1 MAIYNLPPLKN
12 DKFADP
18 DRTGIW
24 EPSGRL
30 DDMASSLVIAAEDV
44 DIDGLKSL
52 PDPWARPLLF
62 SQALTTAGHVAAH
75 DARSQ
80 WRGLLA
86 LLGLRNFFA
95 DSYILSFLNVDL
107 NENVGSPGF
116 RRMLRQ
122 LMPRETITRDAD
134 WSKIGVITFQATSQD
149 VFSTGA
155 PQAIGLMVP
164 NCLVAPAKG
173 ARKIIHKDI
182 PWMRDGLSD
191 PVQSSGMSA
200 AHWVALHDY
209 LGKIFLHLN
218 QPGLPEEAKFI
229 RDQIRDFGD
238 ACHAK
243 MAEANAAP
251 FDLDYE
257 TGTDNLPS
265 TFYAPLNTVP
275 KQPDTSRGPKSQLLL
290 KLREQDGRPVI
301 GSVAKGIIL
310 IDPEIATRTFNMP
323 PQDIGVWGSYT
334 LAQAENPHILGKITE
349 EAAREGYAVLT
360 PGSLLTAKLTSIDNG
375 GRVDA
380 HMKEWAN
387 FLLPISPAALL
398 LLGRENIA
406 NQLRLVDKGDAYEVH
421 LELDILPSN
430 NRDPGRTHKI
440 VRRYSKK
447 QDLVSGGINEDLVL
461 WPNISNNSW
470 PWTFMRYSFNPNYD
484 MRPRFAVSG
493 RSLADMI
500 EIRAG
505 DSTSVA
511 ISLLRDLASPGDL
524 VAERGDSFFHGDMG
538 EIKDAEGNLV
548 MQRVAF
554 ADLQNAVGEQH
565 ILGKGAEAVFFAA
578 DSNDQGDLTPAGCI
592 LLPRANRPT
601 QQGELHI
608 AIDFGTT
615 NTVVYSSAGRTSQP
629 ISFANRLVQPLAH
642 VAAENDQFALDCV
655 EFFPAHMQNS
665 PFPTVM
671 KRRKFDM
678 QGTSTVQR
686 LTSFPYHGMADM
698 IFFMPDT
705 ENRLKETL
713 KMMEGDNLVFQLKWD
728 TDPKVRRM
736 VKRFLRQLI
745 LMSCVEAMDKG
756 YLPENIKWHFSYP
769 QAWKNTQAHDFKS
782 SATQAWR
789 EIMSPITG
797 ANVPAKDYLHFETE
811 GAAALRYFVNGA
823 EHAGQAG
830 SMVAMFDIGG
840 GTTEIALFKNERT
853 IWRSSFRIA
862 GGHFFTRFLANNH
875 EIFDEMGDREFRSAM
890 ENFGADKSMHDMVEL
905 QVSQPGFND
914 KFGKSYTMFSDTDFG
929 KGLRHSAS
937 TALAGM
943 FYYTGLVLRKC
954 LADGVITARDVGD
967 ITIAFAGRGASFFR
981 LLGDMQDSGSYL
993 SQLSAIIA
1001 DVALAQDEPADA
1013 DHTGADGP
1021 REWTPSASR
1030 LTGLFSAQPKH
1041 EVASGML
1048 CDPLDISSS
1057 LVTNATPLGEYV
1069 TLVNNG
1075 VRTHMPPTSA
1085 IETIDKG
1092 AQLEDVG
1099 DREFRNFIELLRLRL
1114 GLDIGLETKN
1124 GLAKR
1129 EIDNRA
1135 RREFSGNLR
1144 DLARDMD
1151 DDDAEDTQ
1159 EIEPPFISKLRALV
1173 EILSKPVDERK
1184 DMVSVKRR
1192 DAQW

>member
-18 DRTGIW
+18 DVVGVW
-24 EPSGRL
+24 DPSGRL
-30 DDMASSLVIAAEDV
+30 DDMASSLVIAAEEV

-80 WRGLLA
+80 WRGLIA
-86 LLGLRNFFA
+86 LLALRNFFA
-95 DSYILSFLNVDL
+95 DSYILSFLNVNLDDDSAG
-107 NENVGSPGF
+107 NAKF

-122 LMPRETITRDAD
+122 LMPAETISRAAD

-155 PQAIGLMVP
+155 PKAIGLMVP
-164 NCLVAPAKG
+164 NCLAAPAKG
-173 ARKIIHKDI
+173 ARKIVHKDI
-182 PWMRDGLSD
+182 PWMRNGLSD
-191 PVQSSGMSA
+191 PIHSEGMSG

-209 LGKIFLHLN
+209 LGKLFLHLN
-218 QPGLPEEAKFI
+218 QPGLPEDAKFI
-229 RDQIRDFGD
+229 RDQIRSFGD
-238 ACHAK
+238 ECHAK
-243 MAEANAAP
+243 MAEANAVP
-251 FDLDYE
+251 YDLEYE
-257 TGTDNLPS
+257 IGTDPLPND
-265 TFYAPLNTVP
+265 FYAPLNTIP

-290 KLREQDGRPVI
+290 KLREQDGKT
-301 GSVAKGIIL
+301 VAGNVTKGIIL
-310 IDPEIATRTFNMP
+310 VDPDIATRTLGMP
-323 PQDIGVWGSYT
+323 PQDIKVWGSYT
-334 LAQAENPHILGKITE
+334 LAQAASPHILEKITE
-349 EAAREGYAVLT
+349 EAAREGYAVIT
-360 PGSLLTAKLTSIDNG
+360 PDALLTRKITSIDNG

-421 LELDILPSN
+421 LELDITPVN
-430 NRDPGRTHKI
+430 ARDAGRTHKI

-447 QDLVSGGINEDLVL
+447 DDLVSGGINEDLVL
-461 WPNISNNSW
+461 WPNISNSNW
-470 PWTFMRYSFNPNYD
+470 PWTFMRFSFNPNYD

-493 RSLADMI
+493 KSLADMI
-500 EIRAG
+500 EMRSDNNEAQ
-505 DSTSVA
+505 A
-511 ISLLRDLASPGDL
+511 ISLLRDLASPDDL
-524 VAERGDSFFHGDMG
+524 IAERGDKFFHGDMG
-538 EIKDAEGNLV
+538 EIKDADDNLV

-554 ADLQNAVGEQH
+554 ADQQNSVGEQH
-565 ILGKGAEAVFFAA
+565 ILGKGAEAIFFAS
-578 DSNDQGDLTPAGCI
+578 DNNDHGELAPAGCI
-592 LLPRANRPT
+592 LLQRKSQPT

-608 AIDFGTT
+608 SVDFGTT
-615 NTVVYSSAGRTSQP
+615 NTVVYSSASGSKKP
-629 ISFANRLVQPLAH
+629 ITFANRLVKPLAH

-655 EFFPAHMQNS
+655 EFFPAHVQHS

-678 QGTSTVQR
+678 QGSSNVQSMTSY
-686 LTSFPYHGMADM
+686 PYHGMADM

-705 ENRLKETL
+705 ENRLQETL

-745 LMSCVEAMDKG
+745 LMGCVEAMDKG

-789 EIMSPITG
+789 EIMSPIVG
-797 ANVPAKDYLHFETE
+797 ANAQAKDYLHFETE
-811 GAAALRYFVNGA
+811 GAAALRYFVNGE

-875 EIFDEMGDREFRSAM
+875 EVFEEMGDREFRNAM
-890 ENFGADKSMHDMVEL
+890 EKFGADKSMPDMVEL
-905 QVSQPGFND
+905 QVSQPDFD
-914 KFGKSYTMFSDTDFG
+914 KKFSKSYTMFSDTDFG

-954 LADGVITARDVGD
+954 LADNIITERDVGD

-981 LLGDMQDSGSYL
+981 LLGDVQDRDSYMA
-993 SQLSAIIA
+993 QLSAIIA
-1001 DVALAQDEPADA
+1001 DVALAKGDGDEAA
-1013 DHTGADGP
+1013 GKAST
-1021 REWTPSASR
+1021 WTPSNSR
-1030 LTGLFSAQPKH
+1030 LTGLFSSQPKH
-1041 EVASGML
+1041 EVANGML
-1048 CDPLDISSS
+1048 CDPLDIAGSK
-1057 LVTNATPLGEYV
+1057 VTNATPLGEYV
-1069 TLVNNG
+1069 TVMNDG
-1075 VRTHMPPTSA
+1075 VRMEMPPTSA
-1085 IETIDKG
+1085 IEMIDKG
-1092 AQLEDVG
+1092 AELDEVG
-1099 DREFRNFIELLRLRL
+1099 DAEFLNFIELLRLRL
-1114 GLDIGLETKN
+1114 GLDIGLDTKN
-1124 GLAKR
+1124 GVAKR

-1135 RREFSGNLR
+1135 RRDFSGNLR

-1151 DDDAEDTQ
+1151 DEDAEDTQ

-1173 EILSKPVDERK
+1173 EIMSKPVEERK
-1184 DMVSVKRR
+1184 NTISVKRR
-1192 DAQW
+1192 DPQW